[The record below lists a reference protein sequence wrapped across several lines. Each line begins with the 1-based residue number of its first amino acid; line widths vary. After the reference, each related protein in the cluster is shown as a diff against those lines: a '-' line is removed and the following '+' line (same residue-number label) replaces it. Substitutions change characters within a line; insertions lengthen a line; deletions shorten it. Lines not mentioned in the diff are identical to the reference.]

1 VTVHD
6 GGRERV
12 FARLEWERALVKALA
27 VVVSGAPGSGK
38 TTLARELSDAMGL
51 PHLNK
56 DLVCSSLRRGLES
69 SLANK
74 RAFELVYG
82 TARLWLEAGLSLVM
96 DMTMYAEYSPA
107 EVASLQ
113 PQGVVVN
120 VHTRCR
126 DAFARWEAKMSRE
139 GGGPEV
145 GAFIARVRRDYQA
158 LAEPLD
164 FSCPRVDVRTD
175 CGYEPALADIVSA
188 IEAAHHLSDPYPR
201 PRR

>member
-1 VTVHD
+1 M
-6 GGRERV
+6 RP
-12 FARLEWERALVKALA
+12 LA

-56 DLVCSSLRRGLES
+56 DLVCSSLRRGLER

-82 TARLWLEAGLSLVM
+82 TARFWLEAGLSLVM
-96 DMTMYAEYSPA
+96 DMAMYAEYSPA

-113 PQGVVVN
+113 PYGVVVN

-126 DAFARWEAKMSRE
+126 DALARWEDKMSRE

-145 GAFIARVRRDYQA
+145 EAFIARVRRDYHE

-164 FSCPRVDVRTD
+164 FGCPRVDVRTD
-175 CGYEPALADIVSA
+175 SGYDPALADVVTA
-188 IEAAHHLSDPYPR
+188 IEAAHHLCDPGPR

>member
-1 VTVHD
+1 MNRPWQTPN
-6 GGRERV
+6 RERV
-12 FARLEWERALVKALA
+12 FCSPGMGEGLGEALA

-38 TTLARELSDAMGL
+38 TTLARELSGVMGL

-113 PQGVVVN
+113 PYGVVVH
-120 VHTRCR
+120 VHTHCR
-126 DAFARWEAKMSRE
+126 DASP
-139 GGGPEV
+139 GGKPK
-145 GAFIARVRRDYQA
+145 
-158 LAEPLD
+158 
-164 FSCPRVDVRTD
+164 
-175 CGYEPALADIVSA
+175 
-188 IEAAHHLSDPYPR
+188 
-201 PRR
+201 

>member
-1 VTVHD
+1 VHD
-6 GGRERV
+6 GGCGTD
-12 FARLEWERALVKALA
+12 FARLERERALARPLA

-38 TTLARELSDAMGL
+38 TTLAQELSEAMGL

-56 DLVCSSLRRGLES
+56 DLVCRSLRRGLES

-74 RAFELVYG
+74 RAFELVYR

-96 DMTMYAEYSPA
+96 DMTMYPEYSPA

-113 PQGVVVN
+113 PYGVVVN

-139 GGGPEV
+139 GRGPELE
-145 GAFIARVRRDYQA
+145 AFVARVRLDYQA

-164 FSCPRVDVRTD
+164 FGCPRVDVRTD
-175 CGYEPALADIVSA
+175 SGYEPALADVVSA
-188 IEAAHHLSDPYPR
+188 IEAAHHQSDGTSA
-201 PRR
+201 

>member
-1 VTVHD
+1 MTVND
-6 GGRERV
+6 GGYETEFRHIGG
-12 FARLEWERALVKALA
+12 AGALVRPLA

-113 PQGVVVN
+113 PYGVVVN

-126 DAFARWEAKMSRE
+126 DAFARWEIKMSRE

-145 GAFIARVRRDYQA
+145 EAFIARVRRDYQA

-164 FSCPRVDVRTD
+164 FGCPRVDVSTD
-175 CGYEPALADIVSA
+175 CGYEPALADVVSA
-188 IEAAHHLSDPYPR
+188 IDAAHHLPDPH

>member
-1 VTVHD
+1 M
-6 GGRERV
+6 RP
-12 FARLEWERALVKALA
+12 LA

-38 TTLARELSDAMGL
+38 TTLARELSEAMKL

-113 PQGVVVN
+113 PYGFVVN
-120 VHTRCR
+120 V
-126 DAFARWEAKMSRE
+126 
-139 GGGPEV
+139 
-145 GAFIARVRRDYQA
+145 
-158 LAEPLD
+158 
-164 FSCPRVDVRTD
+164 
-175 CGYEPALADIVSA
+175 
-188 IEAAHHLSDPYPR
+188 
-201 PRR
+201 